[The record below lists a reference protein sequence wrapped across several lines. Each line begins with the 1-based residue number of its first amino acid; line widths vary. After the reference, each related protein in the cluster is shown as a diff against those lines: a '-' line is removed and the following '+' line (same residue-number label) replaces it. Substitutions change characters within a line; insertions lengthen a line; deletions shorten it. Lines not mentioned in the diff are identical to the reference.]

1 MHNYWYNFL
10 DCELDIE
17 PPDTGVGYS
26 GRAFLVSARANGID
40 VVTVLAENVIDEIE
54 RAAFL
59 DYKDK

>member
-1 MHNYWYNFL
+1 MHNYCYKFL

-17 PPDTGVGYS
+17 PPDAGVGYS

-40 VVTVLAENVIDEIE
+40 VVTVLTENVIDEIE

-59 DYKDK
+59 DYKNT